1 MIPIPALTGI
11 RGLAAVMVFIGHAAL
26 LYFSAFPSSSFVV
39 PLAHIRM
46 TTFFTLSGFVIHWN
60 YEWLFR
66 TGSYP
71 TALREFFI
79 ARFARLWPLHS
90 AIVVLALFTAPYD
103 PARSLLH
110 VFMVQSWP
118 YPPSGVNQ
126 AYYNTWSISTEWF
139 CYLVYAAVVVP
150 LMRRIAQRPVILF
163 AAMIVGALALHWIA
177 GPPQDQSGMW
187 LRYHSPYLRLLEFL
201 TGVTAAN
208 FVMKG
213 GPRLPPSILLL
224 VAISTVGPLYF
235 STFAGA
241 ILINYL
247 FAPLTAFTMIAV
259 TQNEGKPLAKT
270 LSAKWLLWLGDR
282 SYSIYLLQAV
292 VIVHLGR
299 FLHPPFGLLEASAI
313 TFLFA
318 LAIAVGSNLSW
329 RFFEEPTRRFFKR
342 LRGPRSSRDAV

>member
-39 PLAHIRM
+39 PLAHIGM

-163 AAMIVGALALHWIA
+163 AAMIVGALALTKI
-177 GPPQDQSGMW
+177 
-187 LRYHSPYLRLLEFL
+187 
-201 TGVTAAN
+201 
-208 FVMKG
+208 
-213 GPRLPPSILLL
+213 
-224 VAISTVGPLYF
+224 
-235 STFAGA
+235 
-241 ILINYL
+241 
-247 FAPLTAFTMIAV
+247 TAFAS
-259 TQNEGKPLAKT
+259 T
-270 LSAKWLLWLGDR
+270 L
-282 SYSIYLLQAV
+282 
-292 VIVHLGR
+292 
-299 FLHPPFGLLEASAI
+299 
-313 TFLFA
+313 
-318 LAIAVGSNLSW
+318 
-329 RFFEEPTRRFFKR
+329 
-342 LRGPRSSRDAV
+342 